1 MRWGKVFTLFV
12 IVVLIIGAAFF
23 TAEPFKN
30 NVKLGLDLKGG
41 VQVRLEAKGDVTDR
55 EISQVIAIMRNRVDS
70 LGVVEP
76 ILQKEGS
83 NRILMELPGL
93 ESQEEAV
100 EMIGKTA
107 QLEFRLNDGT
117 VVLTGKDL
125 VDAQEVL
132 YENIPFVTLTF
143 GPEGT
148 KKFAEATQELAEK
161 YEYGDPNRAIG
172 MYLDDELLQ
181 NPQVREAIQDGKAMI
196 EGYKDLQDARNMALL
211 LKSGALPVPVEV
223 IEMRTVGPT
232 LGADSIQKSLKAGAL
247 GIAAIFVSML
257 ILYRL
262 PGVIACLSLILY
274 AILLLAVTVLINA
287 TLTLPGIAGVL
298 LSIGMCV
305 DSNVIIYERLKEE
318 LRSGKSL
325 RSAINSG
332 FTRGFATILDSNI
345 TTLIAAAVL
354 YFLGSGTIRGFAVT
368 LSIGIVLSLF
378 TSVSFTRFMLRL
390 LADSRIAS
398 NPKFYGA

>member
-100 EMIGKTA
+100 EIIGKTA

-247 GIAAIFVSML
+247 GIAAIFVFML
-257 ILYRL
+257 IIYRL

>member
-247 GIAAIFVSML
+247 GIAAIFVFML
-257 ILYRL
+257 IIYRL

>member
-247 GIAAIFVSML
+247 GIAAIFVFML

>member
-100 EMIGKTA
+100 EIIGKTA

-247 GIAAIFVSML
+247 GIAAIFVFML

>member
-247 GIAAIFVSML
+247 GIAAIFVFML
-257 ILYRL
+257 IIYRL

-305 DSNVIIYERLKEE
+305 DFNVIIYERLKEE